1 MFEFFYFAFFGIDRT
16 LAISCLFAQQSNPVA
31 QVAARRPIPR
41 SNSSPVSGSLFLG
54 DGSRA
59 DGVGIRDAVGRSA
72 VSAREASGQRGSHL
86 RHRASSAEEWSLRR
100 GRSSSGSIADGG
112 GESSSSDGLEDYGRR
127 NVSAPLLGT
136 FPFSIWNLV
145 QFSSSRHAGRRDRD
159 GGRREPFGVS
169 VSGAWNGEREYAGVA
184 SAVSSRGVGEGNPS
198 NPTAA
203 LGVRQGVDT
212 ARLVGAGTTINLP
225 GDEIVVSGAER
236 AGGSHGVGVSA
247 SSRPHV
253 GVASGV
259 SGNATGRLGGID
271 GIADETTSS
280 EASRSR
286 APLGDES
293 VRSPN
298 TVGGRPREGSSHV
311 IEIPRREPLELGG
324 TQYRLGMYDD
334 G

>member
-1 MFEFFYFAFFGIDRT
+1 M
-16 LAISCLFAQQSNPVA
+16 
-31 QVAARRPIPR
+31 
-41 SNSSPVSGSLFLG
+41 G
-54 DGSRA
+54 DGSRG
-59 DGVGIRDAVGRSA
+59 DGVGTRDAVGHSA
-72 VSAREASGQRGSHL
+72 VPAREASGQRGSHL
-86 RHRASSAEEWSLRR
+86 RHHASSAEEWSVRR
-100 GRSSSGSIADGG
+100 GRGGSGSIADGG

-145 QFSSSRHAGRRDRD
+145 QFSSSRHAGWRDRD
-159 GGRREPFGVS
+159 GGRREPFGAS

-184 SAVSSRGVGEGNPS
+184 SAVSGRGVGEGNPS

-212 ARLVGAGTTINLP
+212 ARLVRPGAITNQP
-225 GDEIVVSGAER
+225 DDDIVISGAEQ
-236 AGGSHGVGVSA
+236 AGGSNGVGVSA

-253 GVASGV
+253 GVSSGASGNSAERLGDV
-259 SGNATGRLGGID
+259 SGIV
-271 GIADETTSS
+271 DETTPS
-280 EASRSR
+280 EASLSR
-286 APLGDES
+286 RLLGDEI
-293 VRSPN
+293 VRSPD
-298 TVGGRPREGSSHV
+298 TVGGRPREGSWHG